1 MEKLDDKGTGGDC
14 LLLMQ
19 CCALMHKSLDQDESI
34 SSVLSLIG
42 NKLEASRVGFF
53 VMVEPEVIYRAYDWS
68 REKGFASLGTS
79 DIFLEGEAASYS
91 FSIAEPYL
99 YDETDILFFE
109 RKLLADYG
117 VILENEAK
125 SMLVLP
131 LEYGGQ
137 VKGFIEAENIAAA
150 AVHEHQSS
158 LIYLP
163 SIVLAPVVRRM
174 ENEAFRKESGILS
187 ENKILYELTMENV
200 KILAFETDLAKNVT
214 VVVDSPYSRRFMKDS
229 GFPKVM
235 QDPVSSLSSHMDSE
249 GKRGFSSILAEVR
262 KGGENASCTV
272 KFYKRTE
279 EDPSYIKISMY
290 GIPGTD
296 GRVSKIYTIFQDVSD
311 YLKSEE
317 LLQAENERAKELK
330 KREDELSALRNKELE
345 LLQKHKAALDSLEF
359 ILWEIDLYAGTTVP
373 IDSPFFERC
382 RKIYGLPKDNAE
394 VAYYL
399 YGLMDEG
406 DQIRV
411 KKMFSVLRQGR
422 LFKMD
427 LRIPLGK
434 DGTERVMRISATPS
448 KSSAG
453 DWDSAV
459 ATSYDITDQVVKTGD
474 YEQELAY
481 FHLSRSSGILMSA
494 HVNLSMNS
502 FLESTPEID
511 LYARAMSY
519 DEMVGR
525 GNGFSAVLADGR
537 SAVEIFDRSNLLKEW
552 TAGRTKFSYTM
563 RFKGQNQVQ
572 WVRTDFRLQENPNTK
587 DIEFFCYVIDV
598 TKDELMSRLL
608 NRLGDVIYEFI
619 AVINPAEKSICLIG
633 SPEYEDLKYIDYYQ
647 YVENEIERHLLP
659 IDSNHS
665 REQYD
670 IENIQKELARDSHY
684 SNIIPWRSPDG
695 EPIRK
700 MAQYFYL
707 DPARELILYCITDV
721 TEQYRQEQIR
731 LQEVEDALRRAD
743 VANRAKSEFVS
754 RISHDIRTPIGA
766 VLNLTQFAEEDIDKK
781 DKLADDLAK
790 IKTSGRF
797 LLSLINDVLDISK
810 IDSGKIELV
819 PEPCSYEGFI
829 EEISSLLE
837 SMCCD
842 KGLDCIINAA
852 PPVEKAFMADKVRL
866 NQVTLN
872 LLSNSVKYTPA
883 GGAVSFFVDQERLPG
898 GKVSMHI
905 CVADN
910 GIGMTEEFQ
919 RKMFDEF
926 TQDSKNPLRDKTT
939 PGTGL
944 GLSIVNKMVQL
955 MGGQIKV
962 ESEVGKGSSFLISIP
977 MKTAD
982 EKDVKD
988 SSKKKSSVGDA
999 PVQAT
1004 VLLAEDN
1011 MINTEIAI
1019 RIFTK
1024 MGVTVEHAENGE
1036 EALNMFSA
1044 SEAGHYD
1051 AIFMDIQMPK
1061 MDGYGATHAIR
1072 ALGRPDAVEIPIIA
1086 MTANAFADAVQKAK
1100 DAGMDE
1106 YITKPLD
1113 PERLREILLEQLEKG
1128 PGA

>member
-1 MEKLDDKGTGGDC
+1 MEKLDNKEIGGDC
-14 LLLMQ
+14 QLLMQ
-19 CCALMHKSLDQDESI
+19 CCALMHKSLERDESI
-34 SSVLSLIG
+34 KCVLSLLGETLGANRIG
-42 NKLEASRVGFF
+42 LYVRS
-53 VMVEPEVIYRAYDWS
+53 EVDIIYRAYDWS
-68 REKGFASLGTS
+68 RENCFSSLGTS
-79 DIFLEGEAASYS
+79 DIFLQGEAAAYS
-91 FSIAEPYL
+91 CSVADAYF
-99 YDETDILFFE
+99 YDEADVLFFE
-109 RKLLADYG
+109 KRILADYG
-117 VILENEAK
+117 VIVESGAK
-125 SMLVLP
+125 TMLVLP
-131 LEYGGQ
+131 LEYGGET
-137 VKGFIEAENIAAA
+137 KGFIGVEDVTS
-150 AVHEHQSS
+150 AVVSTYQSS
-158 LIYLP
+158 LMYLP
-163 SIVLAPVVRRM
+163 FVILGPV
-174 ENEAFRKESGILS
+174 FRKMESETLRKVSGILS
-187 ENKILYELTMENV
+187 DIKQVYELTMENAKLV
-200 KILAFETDLAKNVT
+200 VFETNLLKGVT
-214 VVVDSPYSRRFMKDS
+214 SVVDSPYSRRFMKDV

-235 QDPVSSLSSHMDSE
+235 QTPLYILSSHTDSE
-249 GKRGFSSILAEVR
+249 GYKAFNSILTQVKAGKKE
-262 KGGENASCTV
+262 ASCTIR
-272 KFYKRTE
+272 FYKRAGDET
-279 EDPSYIKISMY
+279 SFMKTTVY
-290 GIPGTD
+290 GIAD
-296 GRVSKIYTIFQDVSD
+296 SAGRVSKIYTMLQDVSD
-311 YLKSEE
+311 YIKSEE
-317 LLQAENERAKELK
+317 LLRAENERAKELK
-330 KREDELSALRNKELE
+330 KREDELSALKNKELE

-359 ILWEIDLYAGTTVP
+359 VLWEIDLYAETTVP

-382 RKIYGLPKDNAE
+382 RKIYGLPKDNTE
-394 VAYYL
+394 VSKYL
-399 YGLMDEG
+399 YGLLNEE
-406 DQIRV
+406 DQIRIR
-411 KKMFSVLRQGR
+411 KMFSVLRQGR

-427 LRIPLGK
+427 IRIPLGK

-459 ATSYDITDQVVKTGD
+459 ATSYDITDQVVKSGD

-511 LYARAMSY
+511 PSARAMSY
-519 DEMVGR
+519 DEMVWR
-525 GNGFSAVLADGR
+525 GNGFAGVLADGR
-537 SAVEIFDRSNLLKEW
+537 SGTEIFDRSNLLKEW
-552 TAGRTKFSYTM
+552 TSGRTKFSYVM
-563 RFKGQNQVQ
+563 RFRGQKQVQ
-572 WVRTDFRLQENPNTK
+572 WVKTDFRLQENPNTK
-587 DIEFFCYVIDV
+587 DIEFFCYVTDV
-598 TKDELMSRLL
+598 TKDELMSRML

-619 AVINPAEKSICLIG
+619 AVINPSEKSICFIG

-647 YVENEIERHLLP
+647 YVESEIERHLLP

-684 SNIIPWRSPDG
+684 SNIIPWRNPNG

-707 DPARELILYCITDV
+707 EPARELILCCITDV

-766 VLNLTQFAEEDIDKK
+766 VLNLTQFAEEDMDRK

-819 PEPCSYEGFI
+819 PEACSYDGFI
-829 EEISSLLE
+829 EEISNLLE

-842 KGLDCIINAA
+842 KGLDCVINAA
-852 PPVEKAFMADKVRL
+852 PPLEKAFLADKVRL

-883 GGAVSFFVDQERLPG
+883 GGAVSFFVDQERLSG
-898 GKVSMHI
+898 GMVAMHI

-910 GIGMTEEFQ
+910 GIGMTQEFQ

-977 MKTAD
+977 MKVAD

-988 SSKKKSSVGDA
+988 FAKKKVAGGDA
-999 PVQAT
+999 PIHAS

-1011 MINTEIAI
+1011 LINTEIAI

-1024 MGVTVEHAENGE
+1024 MGVTVDHAENGE
-1036 EALNMFSA
+1036 EALNKFSA
-1044 SEAGHYD
+1044 SAAGHYD
-1051 AIFMDIQMPK
+1051 AICMDIQMPK
-1061 MDGYGATHAIR
+1061 MDGYGATQAIR
-1072 ALGRPDAVEIPIIA
+1072 ALDRPDAGKIPIVA
-1086 MTANAFADAVQKAK
+1086 MTANAFADAVTKAK
-1100 DAGMDE
+1100 DVGMNE

-1113 PERLREILLEQLEKG
+1113 PVRLREILLEQLQKAG
-1128 PGA
+1128 C

>member
-1 MEKLDDKGTGGDC
+1 MEKLDNKETGGDSQ
-14 LLLMQ
+14 LLMQ
-19 CCALMHKSLDQDESI
+19 CCALMHKSLEHDESI
-34 SSVLSLIG
+34 SCVLALLG
-42 NKLEASRVGFF
+42 EKLEAGRIGLYVRP
-53 VMVEPEVIYRAYDWS
+53 EPEVIYRAYDWS
-68 REKGFASLGTS
+68 RQNGFVSLGTK
-79 DIFLEGEAASYS
+79 DIFLQGDAVSYS
-91 FSIAEPYL
+91 CSISEPYL
-99 YDETDILFFE
+99 YDESDILFFE
-109 RKLLADYG
+109 KKVLADYG
-117 VILENEAK
+117 VILETEAK
-125 SMLVLP
+125 SMLILP

-137 VKGFIEAENIAAA
+137 IKGFIGVEDMSVQKVRQFQA
-150 AVHEHQSS
+150 S

-163 SIVLAPVVRRM
+163 FVIMGPVFRKM
-174 ENEAFRKESGILS
+174 ENDALRKVSGVLS
-187 ENKILYELTMENV
+187 YTKRVYELTMENAKLV
-200 KILAFETDLAKNVT
+200 VFESDLLKGVT
-214 VVVDSPYSRRFMKDS
+214 YVVDSPYSRRFMKDA

-235 QDPVSSLSSHMDSE
+235 QNPVQILSAHMDSE
-249 GKRGFSSILAEVR
+249 SKKLFMNILSDVKKGK
-262 KGGENASCTV
+262 KDDSCTI
-272 KFYKRTE
+272 KFYKKAGD
-279 EDPSYIKISMY
+279 DPAYIKASVY
-290 GIPGTD
+290 GIPSSD
-296 GRVSKIYTIFQDVSD
+296 GKTTKIYTIFQDVSD
-311 YLKSEE
+311 YLKNEE
-317 LLQAENERAKELK
+317 LLRAENERVKELK
-330 KREDELSALRNKELE
+330 KREDELSELKNKELE
-345 LLQKHKAALDSLEF
+345 LFQKHKAALDSLEF
-359 ILWEIDLYAGTTVP
+359 ILWEMDLYAGTTIP

-382 RKIYGLPKDNAE
+382 RKLYDLPKDNAD
-394 VAYYL
+394 VPGYV
-399 YGLMDEG
+399 YGLLDESNK
-406 DQIRV
+406 IRV
-411 KKMFSVLRQGR
+411 KKMFNVLRQGR

-434 DGTERVMRISATPS
+434 DGVERVMRISATPS

-453 DWDSAV
+453 DWDSAI
-459 ATSYDITDQVVKTGD
+459 ATSYDITDQIVKTGD

-481 FHLSRSSGILMSA
+481 FHLARNSGILMSTHA
-494 HVNLSMNS
+494 NLSLNTL
-502 FLESTPEID
+502 LETVPAIPPS
-511 LYARAMSY
+511 AKAMTY
-519 DEMVGR
+519 DEIVSR
-525 GNGFSAVLADGR
+525 GNGFRGAEANGVPVKELFNRAS
-537 SAVEIFDRSNLLKEW
+537 LLKEW
-552 TAGRTKFSYTM
+552 TAGKTKFSRIM
-563 RFKGQNQVQ
+563 RYKGEKQIQ
-572 WVRTDFRLQENPNTK
+572 WVKTDFRLQENPNTK
-587 DIEFFCYVIDV
+587 DIEFFCYVNDV

-608 NRLGDVIYEFI
+608 NRLSDVVYEFI
-619 AVINPAEKSICLIG
+619 AIINPSEKTICFIG
-633 SPEYEDLKYIDYYQ
+633 SPDYEDLKYIDYDQ
-647 YVENEIERHLLP
+647 YVDSEIERHLLP
-659 IDSNHS
+659 IDANHS
-665 REQYD
+665 REQYE
-670 IENIQKELARDSHY
+670 IENIQNELARDSHY
-684 SNIIPWRSPDG
+684 SNIIPWRNLDG
-695 EPIRK
+695 EPIKK

-707 DPARELILYCITDV
+707 DPAKELILCCVTDV

-819 PEPCSYEGFI
+819 PEPCSYAGFI

-842 KGLDCIINAA
+842 KGLDCVINAA

-955 MGGQIKV
+955 MGGEIKV
-962 ESEVGKGSSFLISIP
+962 SSEVGKGSSFLISIP
-977 MKTAD
+977 MKVAD

-988 SSKKKSSVGDA
+988 SSKKKTDA
-999 PVQAT
+999 GTAPIQAS

-1011 MINTEIAI
+1011 VINTEIAL
-1019 RIFTK
+1019 RIFDK
-1024 MGVTVEHAENGE
+1024 MGVTVDHAENGE
-1036 EALNMFSA
+1036 EALKMFSA

-1051 AIFMDIQMPK
+1051 AIFMDIQMPR
-1061 MDGYGATHAIR
+1061 MDGYAATRAIR
-1072 ALGRPDAVEIPIIA
+1072 ALDRQDAVEIPIVA

-1106 YITKPLD
+1106 YVTKPLD
-1113 PERLREILLEQLEKG
+1113 PDKLREILIELLQKG
-1128 PGA
+1128 SC